1 MLSKVDSLL
10 GCPSIDNSIESK
22 LSFTDANQKR
32 FFCWCHFFM
41 HKLASLGS
49 YGTTPN
55 AERDLFAFAR
65 QAGLS
70 VNSWLHVYLVPVRI
84 CRDTL
89 VGEETV
95 DWPVLLPHEWF
106 GELWERSL
114 QLWSKYVLGTNEH
127 AAIGKFWETVANSPL
142 AGAAPDGK
150 PGLIKMLLWKVLTNC

>member
-1 MLSKVDSLL
+1 
-10 GCPSIDNSIESK
+10 
-22 LSFTDANQKR
+22 
-32 FFCWCHFFM
+32 M
-41 HKLASLGS
+41 HKLASLGI

-55 AERDLFAFAR
+55 VERDLFAFAR

-70 VNSWLHVYLVPVRI
+70 VK
-84 CRDTL
+84 
-89 VGEETV
+89 ETV

-127 AAIGKFWETVANSPL
+127 AAMGKFWETVANSPL

>member
-1 MLSKVDSLL
+1 
-10 GCPSIDNSIESK
+10 
-22 LSFTDANQKR
+22 
-32 FFCWCHFFM
+32 M
-41 HKLASLGS
+41 HKLASLGN
-49 YGTTPN
+49 YGTLPN
-55 AERDLFAFAR
+55 VERDLFAFAR

-84 CRDTL
+84 CRDIL

-150 PGLIKMLLWKVLTNC
+150 PGLIKMLLYAFLFCLYSHLFITGCIHKYDCVNSVCDLIVHGQFVNIL

>member
-22 LSFTDANQKR
+22 LSFTDSNQKR
-32 FFCWCHFFM
+32 FFCWC
-41 HKLASLGS
+41 
-49 YGTTPN
+49 
-55 AERDLFAFAR
+55 
-65 QAGLS
+65 
-70 VNSWLHVYLVPVRI
+70 
-84 CRDTL
+84 L